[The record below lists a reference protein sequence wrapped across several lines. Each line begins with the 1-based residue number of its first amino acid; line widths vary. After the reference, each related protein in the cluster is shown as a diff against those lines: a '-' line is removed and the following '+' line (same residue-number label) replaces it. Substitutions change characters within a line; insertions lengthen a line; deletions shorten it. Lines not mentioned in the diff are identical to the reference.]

1 MGQVGQE
8 SNLHPAV
15 VEHAARSPE
24 SYEVIQPRL
33 ELAFFGDASS
43 RVVQECPAGM

>member
-15 VEHAARSPE
+15 VESF
-24 SYEVIQPRL
+24 QPCL
-33 ELAFFGDASS
+33 FVSMIVNETA
-43 RVVQECPAGM
+43 

>member
-15 VEHAARSPE
+15 LEFASF
-24 SYEVIQPRL
+24 RL
-33 ELAFFGDASS
+33 PLSAH
-43 RVVQECPAGM
+43 VHHI